1 MPHTKG
7 KWEAVKGDGCF
18 HLFVDS
24 KKANTDNDLGDI
36 FNEDRAKGGK

>member
-7 KWEAVKGDGCF
+7 KWEAVNGDGCF
-18 HLFVDS
+18 HLFGDS